1 MPHDMTIP
9 AVQAVTTN
17 PDPPQARSPGSKP
30 AEPLPTASSP
40 YVNPT
45 LRLNAEL
52 GLVVMEFRD
61 ESGALTATIPSER
74 QIEAYRTHQEPG
86 SSRLSEGA
94 RPADRAPTQKDEP
107 PVDPDAG

>member
-1 MPHDMTIP
+1 MPNDMTIS

-17 PDPPQARSPGSKP
+17 PDPSLARSPGSKRADP
-30 AEPLPTASSP
+30 PPTASSP

-74 QIEAYRTHQEPG
+74 QIEAYRTHQEQT
-86 SSRLSEGA
+86 SARLSEDT
-94 RPADRAPTQKDEP
+94 RPADRAPAQKDEP
-107 PVDPDAG
+107 SVDPDAG